1 MRYVNAAQ
9 AARILGIGD
18 KTIRRWL
25 KEGKKLPGA
34 IVKATGEYA
43 IPESEVEELRQLR
56 LKYTKDETASHDQSG
71 FDTLAAKVA
80 QLEQEVATLKQGHAA
95 VSEQAIE
102 RPISTSESDTI
113 SNTAKRAYTTSEDI
127 STDWILCS
135 DFFERHGVK
144 ETTYRR
150 WLREGLRDETFEF
163 EERVRPGKADKF
175 RYFTPAQQ
183 ERALAIL
190 SRHGKLTGSRSK
202 RKSKVFLPEGCI
214 LVSTFA
220 RDHGIE
226 YADIQHQT
234 LIGLG
239 GHGLVEDKDQLE
251 VTRHVKG
258 NYLTPAQQTNA
269 LQYWRKHSVP
279 FTMPDTE
286 QKAAADERPWYAP
299 E

>member
-9 AARILGIGD
+9 AARMLGIGD

-34 IVKATGEYA
+34 LVKANGEYA

-95 VSEQAIE
+95 VGEQAIHI
-102 RPISTSESDTI
+102 PASSISSPQ
-113 SNTAKRAYTTSEDI
+113 KRAYTTSEDI
-127 STDWILCS
+127 PTDWMLCS

-150 WLREGLRDETFEF
+150 WLNNGLQGETFEF
-163 EERVRPGKADKF
+163 EEKPRPGKADKF
-175 RYFTPAQQ
+175 RYFTPDQQ
-183 ERALAIL
+183 DRALAIL
-190 SRHGKLTGSRSK
+190 SRHGKLTGSRSQ
-202 RKSKVFLPEGCI
+202 RKSKAFPPEGCI

-220 RDHGIE
+220 RDHGVE

-239 GHGLVEDKDQLE
+239 HGRVEDKDQLE
-251 VTRHVKG
+251 VTKHVKG
-258 NYLTPAQQTNA
+258 DYFTPAQQTNA

-279 FTMPDTE
+279 FTMPESE
-286 QKAAADERPWYAP
+286 QEAPADERPWYAP